1 MIKDYQKTIVEGSKY
16 SFSAS
21 SISKYQSDT
30 NSFFRGIYEPI
41 NDTYTTSTI
50 LGTIIHYL
58 AEQYIKTRQVV
69 NSDITD
75 YLATKED
82 IDKELIL
89 KSYKD
94 MGNKL
99 FDYIDN
105 LNISNLN
112 CESEKSLV
120 YKLTDNVALTGTCDL
135 IIGTTL
141 IDFKTTSQLSVKT
154 SMPESYKTQ
163 LYSYLY
169 LLEQNNYRI
178 DSAKLVYITIP
189 QVGRV
194 SEKTLKPLKDYPAN
208 VYELPLEFNNDDY
221 QETIK
226 TINLI
231 AESVEYIELHPDSK
245 RFITQSK
252 I

>member
-30 NSFFRGIYEPI
+30 NSFFRGIYEPLI
-41 NDTYTTSTI
+41 DTYTTSTV
-50 LGTIIHYL
+50 LGTIVHYL

-69 NSDITD
+69 SSDITE
-75 YLATKED
+75 YLDKKEN
-82 IDKELIL
+82 IDKDLIL

-94 MGNKL
+94 MGNVL

-135 IIGTTL
+135 ILGTTL
-141 IDFKTTSQLSVKT
+141 IDFKTTSQLSHMT
-154 SMPESYKTQ
+154 TMRESYKTQ

-169 LLEQNNYRI
+169 LLEKNNYKI

-189 QVGRV
+189 QLNRI
-194 SEKTLKPLKDYPAN
+194 SEKTQKPLKDYPAS
-208 VYELPLEFNNDDY
+208 VYEIGLDFNIEEY
-221 QETIK
+221 QKTVD

-231 AESVEYIELHPDSK
+231 AESVEYIETHPDSR
-245 RFITQSK
+245 RFITQQ

>member
-21 SISKYQSDT
+21 SVSKYKTDT

-41 NDTYTTSTI
+41 IDTYTTSTI

-69 NSDITD
+69 TSDITD
-75 YLATKED
+75 YLDKKED
-82 IDKELIL
+82 IDKEMIL

-94 MGNKL
+94 MGNVL

-120 YKLTDNVALTGTCDL
+120 CKLTDNVALTGTCDL
-135 IIGTTL
+135 IIGNTL
-141 IDFKTTSQLSVKT
+141 IDFKTTSQVSHMT
-154 SMPESYKTQ
+154 SMRENYKTQ

-169 LLEQNNYRI
+169 LLEKNSYRI

-189 QVGRV
+189 QLNRI
-194 SEKTLKPLKDYPAN
+194 SEKTQKPLKDYPAS
-208 VYELPLEFNNDDY
+208 VYELALDFNIEEY
-221 QETIK
+221 QATID

-231 AESVEYIELHPDSK
+231 AESVEYIENNPDSR
-245 RFITQSK
+245 RFITQQ